1 MHTPKRRSASPHIGR
16 LRPLNPS
23 ARTPLQSLP
32 PCAHRGYFAKRPMAV
47 ARLGGR
53 AQRTASFAGLA
64 KRTQPAER
72 NRQLSRWLAE
82 RTRQPDRSPI
92 ARPRDSR
99 RRFVQVNRGRHI
111 GTMWAKRTQDEVTNP
126 IARIRQEKPPRRP
139 AVLWPNEPERPPTSD
154 WAEMADWA
162 EQTQRQAAAR
172 TKPVPSPSRL
182 NPPTRLSVEKS
193 PVFFLLFT
201 GKPIFA
207 LAAVVPALS
216 LREDQSVAEP
226 RSERTRGAKL
236 TRQPGYFGRTNPR
249 RQPSQHLAKRSQ
261 GAAGHA
267 CGQTNPRGTESRFR
281 LNEPKLRT
289 SPRLRQTNPT
299 SNRAAVFPPNEPK
312 VQPSAGLS

>member
-139 AVLWPNEPERPPTSD
+139 AVLWPNEPERPPHVRLGGNGRLGRTNP
-154 WAEMADWA
+154 E
-162 EQTQRQAAAR
+162 AAAR
-172 TKPVPSPSRL
+172 TKPVHSPSRL
-182 NPPTRLSVEKS
+182 NPPTRLSVENS

-281 LNEPKLRT
+281 PNEPKLRT

>member
-139 AVLWPNEPERPPTSD
+139 AVLWPNEPERPPHVRLGGNGRLGRTNP
-154 WAEMADWA
+154 E
-162 EQTQRQAAAR
+162 AAAR
-172 TKPVPSPSRL
+172 TKPVHCPSRL
-182 NPPTRLSVEKS
+182 NPPTRLSVENS

>member
-139 AVLWPNEPERPPTSD
+139 AVLWPNEPERPPHVRLGGNGRLGRTNP
-154 WAEMADWA
+154 E
-162 EQTQRQAAAR
+162 AAAR
-172 TKPVPSPSRL
+172 TKPVHSPSRL
-182 NPPTRLSVEKS
+182 NPPTRLSVENS

>member
-139 AVLWPNEPERPPTSD
+139 AVLWPNEPERPPHVRLGGNGRLGRTNP
-154 WAEMADWA
+154 E
-162 EQTQRQAAAR
+162 AAAR
-172 TKPVPSPSRL
+172 TKPVHSPSRL
-182 NPPTRLSVEKS
+182 NPPTRLSVENS

-249 RQPSQHLAKRSQ
+249 RQPGQHLAKRSQ

>member
-139 AVLWPNEPERPPTSD
+139 AVLWPNEPERPPHVRLGGNGRLGRTNP
-154 WAEMADWA
+154 E
-162 EQTQRQAAAR
+162 AAAR
-172 TKPVPSPSRL
+172 TKPVHSPSRL
-182 NPPTRLSVEKS
+182 NPPTRLSVENS

-312 VQPSAGLS
+312 VQPSAGLG

>member
-82 RTRQPDRSPI
+82 RTRQPDRSPS

-139 AVLWPNEPERPPTSD
+139 AVLWPNEPERPPHVRLGGNGRLGRTNP
-154 WAEMADWA
+154 E
-162 EQTQRQAAAR
+162 AAAR
-172 TKPVPSPSRL
+172 TKPVHSPSRL
-182 NPPTRLSVEKS
+182 NPPTRLSVENS